1 MTILKPMTQSC
12 NDTFVSLQSS
22 DDPEVLLDH
31 LNNQHP
37 RMKFTT
43 ETELDGH
50 IPFLDVQV
58 TKTEDGLGTSVYR
71 KPTHSDKYVHFNSNH
86 PPQVKT
92 GIISTLCRRAQNI
105 SKTQTEERKKID
117 HINDVFTNYNN
128 YPHHLVNRT
137 IQRALRKTDNTDNQE
152 TVTEPPLP
160 SKYHTLVKPAILH
173 HAYLKR
179 KPAST

>member
-50 IPFLDVQV
+50 IPI
-58 TKTEDGLGTSVYR
+58 SR
-71 KPTHSDKYVHFNSNH
+71 C
-86 PPQVKT
+86 T
-92 GIISTLCRRAQNI
+92 GHKDRRWP
-105 SKTQTEERKKID
+105 R
-117 HINDVFTNYNN
+117 Y
-128 YPHHLVNRT
+128 
-137 IQRALRKTDNTDNQE
+137 
-152 TVTEPPLP
+152 
-160 SKYHTLVKPAILH
+160 
-173 HAYLKR
+173 
-179 KPAST
+179 